1 MGDNSQDLE
10 IVELKIQMHTNKD
23 TIEELTANKFKMDTT
38 IAGKYPFLCTNYRYS
53 KDLLKYKTL
62 PERVSLFFDRIKL
75 YNFVNAS
82 KIKKKQKKSVKSSNV
97 DNKVFEKKI
106 EEIIKNTQFYKS
118 SISINLKTVMDQIN
132 KLNKQNIIDNLD
144 EIPKISTNNENEFI
158 TYLTKLSKK
167 KEINNAIVKEN
178 ITIMLNALFPIS
190 FPIQDQVILMDDTN
204 FDLMNMIKRLLK
216 TKEYV
221 YLNIGK
227 TSTVIQV
234 IWLNTISSNPT
245 YYQLYQKIKK
255 YYKMIF
261 NYIDENI
268 TDTSIQPI
276 VDSSDDD
283 STKLQK
289 IKTYLNTRFIVSSGI
304 VNTLPDKNLCILF
317 FLLFNNDEQKLY
329 NQFIQKFVKQF
340 VINDIIS
347 RYGNSDQYYR
357 TEFFN
362 YLKKTIPEIE
372 IYETYIKEIVE
383 YLPPKRASTYKN
395 LRNLLTDKNNF
406 TEFLKLFEEDK
417 KTYSGIDKIGNG
429 IYEIQIGIALVGGK
443 VTTTNYTFLCN
454 YNSRRLGKNLNYLIK
469 NTEEDSQNVQLYN
482 YIDLENVKDTT
493 EYIGVVNSKV
503 KTQKNNKEVNNGGS
517 RRKTRKQLFQRNFKK
532 K

>member
-1 MGDNSQDLE
+1 
-10 IVELKIQMHTNKD
+10 
-23 TIEELTANKFKMDTT
+23 
-38 IAGKYPFLCTNYRYS
+38 
-53 KDLLKYKTL
+53 
-62 PERVSLFFDRIKL
+62 
-75 YNFVNAS
+75 
-82 KIKKKQKKSVKSSNV
+82 
-97 DNKVFEKKI
+97 
-106 EEIIKNTQFYKS
+106 
-118 SISINLKTVMDQIN
+118 
-132 KLNKQNIIDNLD
+132 
-144 EIPKISTNNENEFI
+144 
-158 TYLTKLSKK
+158 
-167 KEINNAIVKEN
+167 
-178 ITIMLNALFPIS
+178 MLNALFPIS

-340 VINDIIS
+340 VINDTTIS
-347 RYGNSDQYYR
+347 RYGISDQYYR

-362 YLKKTIPEIE
+362 YLKK
-372 IYETYIKEIVE
+372 
-383 YLPPKRASTYKN
+383 L
-395 LRNLLTDKNNF
+395 
-406 TEFLKLFEEDK
+406 FLKLKYMKHILK
-417 KTYSGIDKIGNG
+417 KLLN
-429 IYEIQIGIALVGGK
+429 IY
-443 VTTTNYTFLCN
+443 
-454 YNSRRLGKNLNYLIK
+454 R
-469 NTEEDSQNVQLYN
+469 QNVHQHIRIFEIY
-482 YIDLENVKDTT
+482 
-493 EYIGVVNSKV
+493 
-503 KTQKNNKEVNNGGS
+503 
-517 RRKTRKQLFQRNFKK
+517 
-532 K
+532 

>member
-1 MGDNSQDLE
+1 
-10 IVELKIQMHTNKD
+10 
-23 TIEELTANKFKMDTT
+23 
-38 IAGKYPFLCTNYRYS
+38 
-53 KDLLKYKTL
+53 
-62 PERVSLFFDRIKL
+62 
-75 YNFVNAS
+75 
-82 KIKKKQKKSVKSSNV
+82 
-97 DNKVFEKKI
+97 
-106 EEIIKNTQFYKS
+106 
-118 SISINLKTVMDQIN
+118 
-132 KLNKQNIIDNLD
+132 
-144 EIPKISTNNENEFI
+144 
-158 TYLTKLSKK
+158 
-167 KEINNAIVKEN
+167 
-178 ITIMLNALFPIS
+178 MLNALFPIS